1 MKFSGVSLRTDRFPT
16 VSLDQFQWLKL
27 HTIESMIEPC
37 FPAYRG
43 ISWRKNKGKLTWQ
56 REKKTQP
63 VEDVYLLTSKNGDF
77 PAFSSHVSKTAG
89 RRWLV
94 LPFPGRKAVVVPL
107 PDSADF
113 SSYATPGRSPKAL
126 SCPPGARPRD
136 PGMGLLGPWP
146 FCSLGWVVLCFWVG
160 ASEKVR
166 NLISQRLNALYI
178 YLHLANVGKL
188 VSGY

>member
-94 LPFPGRKAVVVPL
+94 LPFPGRKAVV
-107 PDSADF
+107 S
-113 SSYATPGRSPKAL
+113 RSPPRL
-126 SCPPGARPRD
+126 SWFQLLCDSRPFSESPLLSAWGEAKRPGDGAVGP
-136 PGMGLLGPWP
+136 MTVLLVGLGCVV
-146 FCSLGWVVLCFWVG
+146 FLGWGLRKG
-160 ASEKVR
+160 
-166 NLISQRLNALYI
+166 
-178 YLHLANVGKL
+178 
-188 VSGY
+188 